1 MVEKGN
7 KVNKPRPQESNV
19 IGQTRRR
26 VNKVDNRDH
35 VKIMRLV
42 KPDGRSRGPIYV
54 KRTQLAEAE
63 HVKQQKNVI
72 GAKAHP
78 VSVAIYERKGLLGN
92 IVCGELHVLSSTDD
106 QSRNNIE
113 NVYKNCIKKT
123 KGERKGLVKNNV
135 CGPL

>member
-7 KVNKPRPQESNV
+7 RVNKPRPQESNV

-78 VSVAIYERKGLLGN
+78 ISVTIYERKGLLGN
-92 IVCGELHVLSSTDD
+92 IVCGELLSSTDG
-106 QSRNNIE
+106 QSRKNIE
-113 NVYKNCIKKT
+113 RVSLRALHELHMYKD
-123 KGERKGLVKNNV
+123 LWF
-135 CGPL
+135 